1 MPRELMLSGG
11 EIDEAGAAALA
22 AVAYL
27 LDHEDR
33 ARAAAPQPAP
43 RSSWRDAARLSAQ
56 GVPETRPAA
65 PASWGRVE
73 RLRRAGRGGGGIVG
87 L

>member
-1 MPRELMLSGG
+1 MSRKLMLSG

-33 ARAAAPQPAP
+33 ARAAAKGRPAP
-43 RSSWRDAARLSAQ
+43 RSGWRDAARLSAQ
-56 GVPETRPAA
+56 GIALTRATTA
-65 PASWGRVE
+65 LGWGRVE

-87 L
+87 Q